1 MTVNS
6 QRAFPRRSELRAKRA
21 SSSQSS
27 SAVARELTPSEMN
40 EAIKVAMGRALYLA
54 DRARAN
60 GDVPVG
66 AVVLDEAGK
75 IIGEGWNTREIDRD
89 PAGHAEMMALRNAA
103 KKVGSWRLDSAT
115 MVVTLE
121 PCTMCA
127 GAIVLSRLRRLVF
140 GAWDEKAGACGSVRD
155 VVRDSRLNHQVEVIS
170 GVLAD
175 ECAVQLRGFFS
186 TRRNM

>member
-1 MTVNS
+1 MRVNS
-6 QRAFPRRSELRAKRA
+6 QHPFPRRSDLRTKHEA
-21 SSSQSS
+21 SSHSS
-27 SAVARELTPSEMN
+27 HAGKRELTPSEMN
-40 EAIKVAMGRALYLA
+40 EAIKIAMGRALYLA

-66 AVVLDEAGK
+66 AVVLDEAGS
-75 IIGEGWNTREIDRD
+75 IIGEGWNTREVDRD

-103 KKVGSWRLDSAT
+103 KKIGSWRLDSAT

-155 VVRDSRLNHQVEVIS
+155 VVRDARLNHQVEVIS

-186 TRRNM
+186 TRRSM